1 MIQGMKI
8 TNAVVMLF
16 LAIAGV
22 TLAWQHADIE
32 PARAFGSL
40 LGIFLWGTPFHLA
53 RRGLAADSSPEQV
66 ARARTANLLLIA
78 LTVIVALFMAHSS
91 WSRGLSTLIIA
102 IPGMLNLHA
111 LGKRKAELQEA
122 PREEAEK
129 ASGQIQKT
137 VAAPATRS
145 SSYLLRHWRGELS
158 LAHAYWING
167 SLIVGGG
174 TVILSKLL
182 NSPVTEQLSLRL
194 VAMISIGFLLF
205 SVLAWLWSSVGIW
218 RSASQNKARGGSAG
232 WAIVAQGVVILGV
245 LVMLGR
251 LSGTI
256 IPQLNEFTR
265 IATGND
271 PLGKASISLMPDGKV
286 IVIKGMLGEGAAEK
300 FRQIVEAAPAASS
313 VHLESGG
320 GRLLEAKKIAEL
332 VRARHFNTYTEAMC
346 ASACTYIFVAG
357 KERAATPNAR
367 IGFHQPSFI
376 GLDADVQKEASGEM
390 AEVYRNAGLPETF
403 IQRAQATAA
412 QDMWFPSRAELIQAK
427 VLTRITLGG
436 ESSALSAQLN
446 SREEL
451 LLAFQE
457 VSQFQAYERRFPGT
471 IEQMT
476 DRAWAAK
483 LRGGSDAD
491 VQNAA
496 RSTIAGI
503 MPQLLKTADDR
514 ILLQFAQ
521 LFVKEIVAARSVSV
535 EACGLFMESKLNIG
549 ATLPREIVE
558 AEKQFLQEALNAPPR
573 GNAPSA
579 SAAQAKQAVGLALRS
594 MPAHYLAVVNNPP
607 AYRNQPALLC
617 DSMESL
623 YRNVLSLPEASR
635 RNALQGLFQIGQ

>member
-1 MIQGMKI
+1 MIQGMKA
-8 TNAVVMLF
+8 TNAVVMLL

-22 TLAWQHADIE
+22 TLALQHADIE

-40 LGIFLWGTPFHLA
+40 LGIFLWGAPFHLA
-53 RRGLAADSSPEQV
+53 RRGLAADSSLQQV
-66 ARARTANLLLIA
+66 ARAKSANLLLIV
-78 LTVIVALFMAHSS
+78 LTVIVALFMANSS
-91 WSRGLSTLIIA
+91 WSRGISTLIIA
-102 IPGMLNLHA
+102 LPGILNLYA
-111 LGKRKAELQEA
+111 LGKRRVELLEA
-122 PREEAEK
+122 PNEEVEA
-129 ASGQIQKT
+129 ASGQMQET
-137 VAAPATRS
+137 VATSATRS
-145 SSYLLRHWRGELS
+145 TNYLLRHWRGELP

-167 SLIVGGG
+167 GLIVGGG

-182 NSPVTEQLSLRL
+182 NSPATEQLSLRL
-194 VAMISIGFLLF
+194 VATISIGFLLL
-205 SVLAWLWSSVGIW
+205 SVLTWLWSSVGIW
-218 RSASQNKARGGSAG
+218 RSALQNKARGGSAG
-232 WAIVAQGVVILGV
+232 WAIVAQVAVILGV
-245 LVMLGR
+245 LVMLGK

-265 IATGND
+265 IATGDD
-271 PLGKASISLMPDGKV
+271 PLGKASISLMPDGKM
-286 IVIKGMLGEGAAEK
+286 ILIKGMLGEGSAEK
-300 FRQIVEAAPAASS
+300 FRQIAEAAPAASG

-320 GRLLEAKKIAEL
+320 GRLLEAKKIADL
-332 VRARHFNTYTEAMC
+332 VRARHFNTYTEAIC
-346 ASACTYIFVAG
+346 ASACTYVFIAG

-367 IGFHQPSFI
+367 IGFHQPSFV
-376 GLDADVQKEASGEM
+376 GLDADAQKEASSEM
-390 AEVYRNAGLPETF
+390 AEVYRKAGLPETF

-412 QDMWFPSRAELIQAK
+412 QDVWFPSRDELLQAK

-436 ESSALSAQLN
+436 ESSVLGAQLN

-451 LLAFQE
+451 LQAFRE

-471 IEQMT
+471 IELMT

-483 LRGGSDAD
+483 QRGGTDAD

-496 RSTIAGI
+496 HSAIAGI

-521 LFVKEIVAARSVSV
+521 LFVKEIVAARSISV

-558 AEKQFLQEALNAPPR
+558 AEKQFLQEALDAPPR
-573 GNAPSA
+573 SNAPSA
-579 SAAQAKQAVGLALRS
+579 SPVQARQAVGQALRS
-594 MPAHYLAVVNNPP
+594 MPARYLPVVNNPP

-623 YRNVLSLPEASR
+623 YRSVLSLPEASR
-635 RNALQGLFQIGQ
+635 RNALQGLFQIRQ